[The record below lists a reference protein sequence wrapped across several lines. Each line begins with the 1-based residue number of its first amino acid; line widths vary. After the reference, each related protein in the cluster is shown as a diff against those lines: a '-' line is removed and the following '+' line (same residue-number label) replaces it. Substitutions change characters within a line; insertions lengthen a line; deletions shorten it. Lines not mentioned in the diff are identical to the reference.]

1 MARRGVRGQ
10 LHMFDFVHSLD
21 AETSGE
27 VEMVS
32 LMPDFDEPEIVE
44 EPITQPES
52 IAEPEPIAEETQTEE
67 SNPVIDEV
75 PMQEEKSE
83 LEETSVIEEKPAVDT
98 KKVAMSRRYQ
108 IDGKEIEIAYINYNK
123 VRITRE
129 GEAPIIKE
137 FTSTKE
143 AVDFYVEQIQEEDT
157 DE

>member
-1 MARRGVRGQ
+1 MARRGMRGQ

-21 AETSGE
+21 AEASGE

-32 LMPDFDEPEIVE
+32 LMPDFDETDPIVDKE
-44 EPITQPES
+44 
-52 IAEPEPIAEETQTEE
+52 
-67 SNPVIDEV
+67 N
-75 PMQEEKSE
+75 
-83 LEETSVIEEKPAVDT
+83 
-98 KKVAMSRRYQ
+98 VAMSRRFQ
-108 IDGKEIEIAYINYNK
+108 IDGKEVEIAYINYNK

>member
-1 MARRGVRGQ
+1 MARRGMRGQ

-21 AETSGE
+21 AEASGE

-32 LMPDFDEPEIVE
+32 LMPDFDEPEPILVE
-44 EPITQPES
+44 EPI
-52 IAEPEPIAEETQTEE
+52 IEPEPIVEEEPIAE
-67 SNPVIDEV
+67 PDED
-75 PMQEEKSE
+75 
-83 LEETSVIEEKPAVDT
+83 VIEEKADEEDSNLVIEKSPMSVDREN
-98 KKVAMSRRYQ
+98 VAMSRRFQ
-108 IDGKEIEIAYINYNK
+108 IDGKEVEIAYINYNK